1 MHFSENITSAR
12 ITPYTGVNY
21 KKYIERS
28 SMFKGAQI
36 KLGGMKESKGLE
48 HSTKITKMMMLTIK

>member
-36 KLGGMKESKGLE
+36 KLGGHERIQRVGAFHKNN
-48 HSTKITKMMMLTIK
+48 

>member
-1 MHFSENITSAR
+1 LNLIHFSENITSAR
-12 ITPYTGVNY
+12 ITPYT
-21 KKYIERS
+21 KYIERS